1 MPIKPQ
7 PTTWH
12 CPKCQ
17 WHNTVSPKSEALQ
30 AGGELFDHCP
40 QCGCREIESREATAL
55 ERIAASLKL

>member
-1 MPIKPQ
+1 MPINPP

-17 WHNTVSPKSEALQ
+17 WHKTVRPQSDALQ
-30 AGGELFDHCP
+30 AGVEWFDHCP
-40 QCGCREIESREATAL
+40 QCGCREIESREATTL

>member
-1 MPIKPQ
+1 MPIKSP

-17 WHNTVSPKSEALQ
+17 WRKTVSPKSDALQ
-30 AGGELFDHCP
+30 AGVEWFDHCP